1 MTLLDYRKSDSGSD
15 ILIES
20 GKRIRYL
27 RKKKKISIEKL
38 VTLIRDAGIGIK
50 AKSVI
55 SKWENGIKPIET
67 IGQLAALADLLG
79 CDPEYITC
87 QCDTLRKEY
96 ADPVQRFGL
105 SEQSFAVLEHAP
117 ERARSAVTASFVLEN
132 MEVTLALYSILRL
145 YHDKRMSEPAET
157 LIDFMNDKET
167 EERLRSG
174 EDVAFIRGGEYSLHH
189 RLDLVKDDNRQY
201 TISQNQATFIAEQ
214 QLIDEIR
221 KALERTDKTAPGSY
235 PTLYP
240 TLYPKTP
247 TD

>member
-1 MTLLDYRKSDSGSD
+1 MTLLDYYRSDPGSD

-20 GKRIRYL
+20 GKRIRG
-27 RKKKKISIEKL
+27 RREEMKL
-38 VTLIRDAGIGIK
+38 TQAKLLERIRNDAGIK
-50 AKSVI
+50 HTSVI
-55 SKWENGIKPIET
+55 SGWEHGTEKIDKT
-67 IGQLAALADLLG
+67 GQLAALADALQ

-87 QCDTLRKEY
+87 QCDTLRKGY

-105 SEQSFAVLEHAP
+105 SEQSFHVLEHAP
-117 ERARSAVTASFVLEN
+117 ERAGTAVTANFVLEN
-132 MEVTLALYSILRL
+132 INVALALYSILKL
-145 YHDKRMSEPAET
+145 HHDKEMSEPAET
-157 LIDFMNDKET
+157 LIDFMNDKKE
-167 EERLRSG
+167 EERLKSG
-174 EDVAFIRGGEYSLHH
+174 EDVAFIKGGEYSIHH
-189 RLDLVKDDNRQY
+189 RLDFVKDDNRQY
-201 TISQNQATFIAEQ
+201 TISQKQAAFIAEQ

>member
-1 MTLLDYRKSDSGSD
+1 MTLLDYCRSDPGSD

-20 GKRIRYL
+20 GKRIRDL
-27 RKKKKISIEKL
+27 RNKMKISQEKL
-38 VTLIRDAGIGIK
+38 VTLIRKDAGISS
-50 AKSVI
+50 KSVV
-55 SKWENGIKPIET
+55 SKWENGLQPIET
-67 IGQLAALADLLG
+67 VDQLAALADLLQ

-87 QCDTLRKEY
+87 QCDTLRKGY

-105 SEQSFAVLEHAP
+105 SEQSFHVLEHAP
-117 ERARSAVTASFVLEN
+117 ERAGTAVTANFILEN
-132 MEVTLALYSILRL
+132 INVALALCSILKL
-145 YHDKRMSEPAET
+145 HHDKEMSEPAET
-157 LIDFMNDKET
+157 LIDFLNDKEM
-167 EERLRSG
+167 EEKIKSG
-174 EDVAFIRGGEYSLHH
+174 EMVAFVKGNEYSLHH

-201 TISQNQATFIAEQ
+201 TISQNQAAFIAEQ

>member
-1 MTLLDYRKSDSGSD
+1 MFTLLDYWNSDPGSE
-15 ILIES
+15 ILTES
-20 GKRIRYL
+20 GRRIVERRNAL
-27 RKKKKISIEKL
+27 NIKQKDLLEHVRQH
-38 VTLIRDAGIGIK
+38 AGISSRTI
-50 AKSVI
+50 V
-55 SKWENGIKPIET
+55 SKWEHGKKKIET
-67 IGQLAALADLLG
+67 IGQLAALADLLQ

-96 ADPVQRFGL
+96 ADPVRRFGL

-117 ERARSAVTASFVLEN
+117 EKARSAVTASFVLEN
-132 MEVTLALYSILRL
+132 MEVTLALYSILNVHL
-145 YHDKRMSEPAET
+145 DKGMSEPAET
-157 LIDFMNDKET
+157 LIDFMNDKKE
-167 EERLRSG
+167 EERLKSG
-174 EDVAFIRGGEYSLHH
+174 EDVAFVKGNEYSLHH

-201 TISQNQATFIAEQ
+201 TISQKQAAFIAEQ

>member
-1 MTLLDYRKSDSGSD
+1 MFTLLDYWNSDPGSA
-15 ILIES
+15 ILSES
-20 GKRIRYL
+20 GRRIVERRNAL
-27 RKKKKISIEKL
+27 NIKQKALLEH
-38 VTLIRDAGIGIK
+38 IRQHAGI
-50 AKSVI
+50 KSRTII
-55 SKWENGIKPIET
+55 SEWEHGKRRIET
-67 IGQLAALADLLG
+67 IGQLAALADLLQ

-87 QCDTLRKEY
+87 QSDTLRKAY
-96 ADPVQRFGL
+96 HDPAQRFGL

-145 YHDKRMSEPAET
+145 HRDKRMSEPAET
-157 LIDFMNDKET
+157 LIDFMNDKKE
-167 EERLRSG
+167 EERLKSG
-174 EDVAFIRGGEYSLHH
+174 EDVAFIKGGEYSLHH

-201 TISQNQATFIAEQ
+201 TISQNQAAFIAEQ